1 MPLRTLALASLAA
14 GAAANHLAG
23 PMQDRMN
30 ACMADKCAAFS
41 TFQTAPNFAGTG
53 MTFATFTTPPKN
65 SVPFIY
71 DMDYALTA
79 MGFKSGNF
87 SYRAVDGAPQNL
99 TADSS
104 SYNHTDVFSC
114 MCQHCGST
122 LEAIFQP
129 VGRMICTMVG
139 HNLPCQTEFDACT
152 AANGVGTGATGSLAG
167 GDLKYPAVGG
177 GGNYAKGAS
186 VCHPEAAFYGYQVG
200 WNLTADCNSNGT
212 ALKAG
217 GGATAL
223 ALAKCVATSRAAA
236 YPTTLNCLDDIGG
249 TSCGVPAA
257 ACAPPTCTGSA
268 TYGCVPTI
276 QSKPAGAATTALSA
290 AAASAVLL
298 AASL

>member
-41 TFQTAPNFAGTG
+41 TFQTAANFAGTG
-53 MTFATFTTPPKN
+53 MTFAAFTSPPMN

-87 SYRAVDGAPQNL
+87 SYRAVQGAPQNL

-114 MCQHCGST
+114 MCDKCGST

-139 HNLPCQTEFDACT
+139 YNLPCQTEFDACT

-167 GDLKYPAVGG
+167 GDLKYPAAGG
-177 GGNYAKGAS
+177 GGNRAKGAS

-200 WNLTADCNSNGT
+200 WNLTADCNCAGT

-217 GGATAL
+217 GGTTAL
-223 ALAKCVATSRAAA
+223 ALAKCVSTSRMNA
-236 YPTTLNCLDDIGG
+236 YNATMNTLKYVGPATCPAPNC
-249 TSCGVPAA
+249 PAA
-257 ACAPPTCTGSA
+257 K
-268 TYGCVPTI
+268 
-276 QSKPAGAATTALSA
+276 QAGAATAALSA